1 MITITGEIFKNNLT
15 WKILTFFLEHPST
28 EVYVKE
34 LSRMLGVGPTSAN
47 NVLRKLNKIKFLQKR
62 ERARTHFY
70 RLDNESVLIR
80 QMKTA
85 YFLARLV
92 DAQFVRRFLD
102 VDEGLI
108 SLSVYGSFA
117 DGTFDEKSDVDVLAI
132 SRKEKTIFYSV
143 VSKME
148 RLLKMDINVEA
159 FSISKWDRVKEKDK
173 GFYQEVT
180 LSHILLYGSEI
191 F

>member
-1 MITITGEIFKNNLT
+1 MSTLVGEIFKKNLT
-15 WKILTFFLEHPST
+15 WKVLTFFLERPST

-47 NVLRKLNKIKFLQKR
+47 NALRKLEKMRFLQKR

-70 RLDNESVLIR
+70 TLDNESALVR
-80 QMKTA
+80 QMKIA

-92 DAQFVRRFLD
+92 DAQFVRKFLD

-108 SLSVYGSFA
+108 SLSVYGSFV
-117 DGTFDEKSDVDVLAI
+117 DGTFDERSDVDVLAI
-132 SRKEKTIFYSV
+132 SRKEKETFYSV

-148 RLLKMDINVEA
+148 RLLKLDINVEV
-159 FSISKWDRVKEKDK
+159 FSISKWNRVKEKDK